1 MLKDWAHY
9 NFMKCLSVLSAY
21 PTEMQ
26 YLGVKQL
33 FAMYEKKVKDNVI
46 AEYRKRLKYGNLN

>member
-1 MLKDWAHY
+1 MLKQQRY
-9 NFMKCLSVLSAY
+9 N
-21 PTEMQ
+21 
-26 YLGVKQL
+26 LGIKQL